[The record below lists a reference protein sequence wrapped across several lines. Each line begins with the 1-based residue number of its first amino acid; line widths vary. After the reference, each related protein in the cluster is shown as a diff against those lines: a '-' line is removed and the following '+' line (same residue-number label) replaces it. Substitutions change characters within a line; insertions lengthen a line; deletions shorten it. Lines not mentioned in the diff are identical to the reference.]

1 MVDGW
6 ADRGW
11 ERTCAHA
18 RRSSVIISDAIDI
31 LHDSVR
37 SKLPVYSFPSIAAV
51 SQSATVQCRCC
62 CVGAAAAAFEG
73 RPARRGLHG
82 ETLLLS
88 GIDKG
93 LLVLSSP
100 LLSVHL
106 SGLSSAPLQGGKL
119 GDTYVLLLFG
129 VDFILLLFK
138 VLFKLF

>member
-62 CVGAAAAAFEG
+62 CVGAAAAFEG

-100 LLSVHL
+100 LLSSPL
-106 SGLSSAPLQGGKL
+106 RPPLRSQLSSPTGRETGRYICTFTFRGGFYFAAL
-119 GDTYVLLLFG
+119 
-129 VDFILLLFK
+129 
-138 VLFKLF
+138 